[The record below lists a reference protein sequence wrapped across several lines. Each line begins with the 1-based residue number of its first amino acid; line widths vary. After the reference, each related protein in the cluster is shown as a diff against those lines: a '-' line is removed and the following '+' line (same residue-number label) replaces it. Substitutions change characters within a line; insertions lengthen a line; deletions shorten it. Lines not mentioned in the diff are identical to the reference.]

1 MNIHQLI
8 LKRRSIRRFKSKP
21 ISFDILKALVNAGRL
36 APSAANLQPLEY
48 IAVDDA
54 ELTKRVFTSLKWAGY
69 IAPEGNPPPGE
80 EPVAYIVI
88 VVNTDIKSSEAD
100 KDIGA
105 ACENIILAALADGI
119 GSCWLE
125 SIDKPKL
132 KGILQLPDKLGINSV
147 IALGYPNEH
156 PVAEDLAQPDGSIKY
171 WKDESGVLH
180 VPKRTLR
187 DILYRNG
194 YVKVEAEVIKWAVAV
209 EDSVEEEAYLIKGF
223 LENNNIPCVL
233 ETVKFHEM
241 PVNFGQM
248 SKLRLMVPQERLAEA
263 QKLIEERKFQV
274 ECPACGALNPEG
286 DLICKYCG
294 KDLESS
300 EDESNCND

>member
-8 LKRRSIRRFKSKP
+8 LRRRSVRRFKSKP
-21 ISFDILKALVNAGRL
+21 ISFDTLKELVDAGRL

-48 IAVDDA
+48 IIVDDA
-54 ELTKRVFTSLKWAGY
+54 KLVKNVFSTLKWAGY
-69 IAPEGNPPPGE
+69 IAPAGNPPAGE

-88 VVNTDIKSSEAD
+88 VVNTEIKSSGAD
-100 KDIGA
+100 KDVGA
-105 ACENIILAALADGI
+105 ACENIILTALAEGI
-119 GSCWLE
+119 GSCWIE

-132 KGILQLPDKLGINSV
+132 KETLQLPDKLSINSV

-171 WKDESGVLH
+171 WKDENGVLH
-180 VPKRTLR
+180 VPKRSLG

-194 YVKVEAEVIKWAVAV
+194 YVRFEAEAIQWAVAI
-209 EDSVEEEAYLIKGF
+209 ENSVEEEAYLIKGF
-223 LENNNIPCVL
+223 LENNGISCVL

-248 SKLRLMVPQERLAEA
+248 SKLRLMVPQDRLSEA
-263 QKLIEERKFQV
+263 QALIQGRKSQV
-274 ECPACGALNPEG
+274 ECLACGALNPEG

-294 KDLESS
+294 KELENN
-300 EDESNCND
+300 EDE